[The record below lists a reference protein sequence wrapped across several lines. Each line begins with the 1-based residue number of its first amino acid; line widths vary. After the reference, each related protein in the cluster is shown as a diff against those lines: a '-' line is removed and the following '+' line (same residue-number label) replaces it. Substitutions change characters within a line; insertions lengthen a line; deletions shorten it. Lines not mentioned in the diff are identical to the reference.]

1 MRFSLISRL
10 AQWTWRNWPTYLF
23 CLRAGCGELWRC
35 GFRWIQIRLFRG
47 SEFRSFETMGKSN
60 CFSTPDFEATALT
73 AKLGIPQDGEGSESA
88 QQLTHVPSNAVNLLN
103 LKAEVAP
110 FAVCKPAVWSFWVWD
125 SSWLKP
131 QDSSKWNWGCRY
143 LIPVWSSKP
152 AVPAM
157 IFPILEQGFDEWLMA
172 STRTLWFCL
181 WTTHVCWFH
190 FRSLT
195 FRRL

>member
-1 MRFSLISRL
+1 M
-10 AQWTWRNWPTYLF
+10 
-23 CLRAGCGELWRC
+23 WRC

-88 QQLTHVPSNAVNLLN
+88 QQLTHVPSNALNLLN

-125 SSWLKP
+125 SS
-131 QDSSKWNWGCRY
+131 
-143 LIPVWSSKP
+143 
-152 AVPAM
+152 
-157 IFPILEQGFDEWLMA
+157 
-172 STRTLWFCL
+172 
-181 WTTHVCWFH
+181 
-190 FRSLT
+190 
-195 FRRL
+195 